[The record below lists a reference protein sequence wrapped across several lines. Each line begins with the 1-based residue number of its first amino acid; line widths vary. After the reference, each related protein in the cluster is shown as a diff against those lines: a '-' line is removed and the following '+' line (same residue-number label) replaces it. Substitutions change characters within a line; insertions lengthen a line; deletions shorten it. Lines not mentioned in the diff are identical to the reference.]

1 MDAEMGEASPALPQL
16 QSLSPVVNF
25 DLMDIDEP
33 APNGSSEESPATP
46 FDDDALANAEETDQE
61 DDPDTKKWIVND
73 ARKPRKISERKRA
86 DNAAFDVWIE
96 ENQQDLSKGLDKF
109 IVDDDGK
116 TFQSLIRD
124 FENKRII
131 TSPRDYQLELF
142 ERAKTQNTIAV
153 LDTGKT
159 PFEMFHSWTSQL
171 TFPRLRQDPNRGLA
185 VAMDH
190 SKRTGGSVQTPSQAH
205 RFLPRR
211 QGGSRVPATCRPGLQ
226 PGLPSREV
234 LRRHGRGR
242 VPRLLAQDIR

>member
-1 MDAEMGEASPALPQL
+1 MGEAPSALPQL
-16 QSLSPVVNF
+16 QSRPPMATF

-33 APNGSSEESPATP
+33 ASSDPSEESPAAP
-46 FDDDALANAEETDQE
+46 FDDDALVNAEDTDQD

-153 LDTGKT
+153 LDTGKAS
-159 PFEMFHSWTSQL
+159 FGIFHS
-171 TFPRLRQDPNRGLA
+171 
-185 VAMDH
+185 
-190 SKRTGGSVQTPSQAH
+190 
-205 RFLPRR
+205 
-211 QGGSRVPATCRPGLQ
+211 
-226 PGLPSREV
+226 
-234 LRRHGRGR
+234 
-242 VPRLLAQDIR
+242 